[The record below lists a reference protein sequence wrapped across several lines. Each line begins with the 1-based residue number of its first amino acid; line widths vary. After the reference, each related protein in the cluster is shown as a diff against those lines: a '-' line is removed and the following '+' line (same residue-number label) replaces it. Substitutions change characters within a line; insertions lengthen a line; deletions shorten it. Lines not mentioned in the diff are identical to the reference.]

1 MNSNSPRDTEYRF
14 TPEEIVI
21 CVLRT
26 LQTNSAIA
34 LLTIVRGRESGA
46 TLAAIRRALV
56 EAGTFTN
63 EMQPDS
69 VAAALVDLGLV
80 ARRVRPDA
88 RGRHVRVYVALDPM
102 TTARRPVA

>member
-1 MNSNSPRDTEYRF
+1 
-14 TPEEIVI
+14 
-21 CVLRT
+21 
-26 LQTNSAIA
+26 
-34 LLTIVRGRESGA
+34 
-46 TLAAIRRALV
+46 
-56 EAGTFTN
+56 
-63 EMQPDS
+63 MQPDS